1 MDNVQLEFAGFFFS
15 ILFFFFFGSEN
26 FEGFH
31 VASESLASIYFS
43 FDQIMKSLTI
53 GPSVK
58 TTTFLSWI

>member
-15 ILFFFFFGSEN
+15 ILFFGSEN

>member
-1 MDNVQLEFAGFFFS
+1 MDNVQLEFAGFCFS
-15 ILFFFFFGSEN
+15 ILFFFFGSEN

-31 VASESLASIYFS
+31 VAPESLASIYFS